1 MNDRESA
8 VCKIRNVSVIFST
21 DYFNKKYI
29 KKQKSVCGD
38 VMNVSRVRAYLRN

>member
-21 DYFNKKYI
+21 DYFNKIY
-29 KKQKSVCGD
+29 KKTKKCVW
-38 VMNVSRVRAYLRN
+38 

>member
-21 DYFNKKYI
+21 DYFNKN
-29 KKQKSVCGD
+29 KKTKKCVW
-38 VMNVSRVRAYLRN
+38 

>member
-21 DYFNKKYI
+21 DYFNKNI